1 MQGALGAARGAF
13 EGLVELPPGAFA
25 EGWAGTGK
33 GVEGAGDQ
41 AEVGD
46 GGGGEV
52 EGYFG
57 EHFWGEGGEGWGGHL
72 RVR

>member
-1 MQGALGAARGAF
+1 MHGALGAARGAF
-13 EGLVELPPGAFA
+13 ERSVEVLPFAFA
-25 EGWAGTGK
+25 EGWGGAGE
-33 GVEGAGDQ
+33 GVEGVGDE

-52 EGYFG
+52 RGYFG